1 MEGRHPRGRHD
12 VSRRQVLLGT
22 GALAAASLAGCLGSE
37 DADGYAAIFPL
48 LDWTRQVSGDSL
60 TFKSPVGDGRSGH
73 GWSPSGDVTTDV
85 ASTDLFIYL
94 DSPEFSWAQSIAET
108 LEADYDD
115 IATVDL
121 FESIE
126 SHLIPV
132 SEDHGDEEGESE
144 ENGGE
149 FFDPHVWLDPVL
161 VEGMVERIGEELAAL
176 DPDDGDQYRSNAD
189 AYRERVHGVHERLE
203 QLVTESDLD
212 VAVFAGHNSFR
223 YTERRYGFELETP
236 TGVTPDAIQ
245 SPNDVA
251 GLIDVIETH
260 DIDTVLYDPLEAP
273 DPGESLPQMVE
284 VLFENSRVDAA
295 EPLTPMG
302 GTIDEWADQNWGW
315 VEQMESINIESLT
328 AALNRS

>member
-1 MEGRHPRGRHD
+1 MEGRQPRGRHG

-22 GALAAASLAGCLGSE
+22 TALAAASLAGCLGSE

-85 ASTDLFIYL
+85 ASTDMFIYL

-115 IATVDL
+115 IVTVDL
-121 FESIE
+121 LEPIE

-132 SEDHGDEEGESE
+132 SDDHDDAEGDHEED
-144 ENGGE
+144 GGE

-161 VEGMVERIGEELAAL
+161 VEEMVERIGEELAAL
-176 DPDDGDQYRSNAD
+176 DPDNGDRYRSNAD
-189 AYRERVHGVHERLE
+189 AYRERVQDVHGRMEELMA
-203 QLVTESDLD
+203 ESDLD

-223 YTERRYGFELETP
+223 YTERRYGFELVTP
-236 TGVTPDAIQ
+236 TGVTPDAVQ

-251 GLIDVIETH
+251 DLIDVIEEQE
-260 DIDTVLYDPLEAP
+260 IDTVLYDPFEAP

-284 VLFENSRVDAA
+284 VLFENSRVDTA

-302 GTIDEWADQNWGW
+302 GTTDEWEDQDWGW
-315 VEQMESINIESLT
+315 IEQMESINIESLE